1 MQFGC
6 RLWREQFRT
15 VTRLT
20 LNMRTTG
27 VLKDIL
33 HEMRR
38 GNLSDVS
45 WRALQARVL
54 GVQALPDGT
63 LQALPQGTVDPRLQ
77 NPPFSNNAITHIV
90 HRHNLRAC
98 QSYCNAV
105 RASLDKKVR
114 LYVSV
119 ATDEAKEN
127 TKNATAFTD
136 AVRNEL
142 LRENNLRKV
151 QYLSSILPFY
161 KGMLLLLYSKKCV
174 RLNLMNGC

>member
-1 MQFGC
+1 M
-6 RLWREQFRT
+6 
-15 VTRLT
+15 
-20 LNMRTTG
+20 
-27 VLKDIL
+27 
-33 HEMRR
+33 
-38 GNLSDVS
+38 
-45 WRALQARVL
+45 
-54 GVQALPDGT
+54 
-63 LQALPQGTVDPRLQ
+63 
-77 NPPFSNNAITHIV
+77 
-90 HRHNLRAC
+90 
-98 QSYCNAV
+98 

-136 AVRNEL
+136 VVRDEL

-174 RLNLMNGC
+174 RLNLMNGCEVSLEDIMFAHSEDDDMPNYAAAGSPILLRYMPTCLLLRAIGAKWTLPSSMLPSFLDKDYDRTGLFVLYPETKYLKRNLPDGKLSLIHI